1 MESEAN
7 AKLVVV
13 QCSLNHCFFQ
23 LQEHFADM
31 FRRYSAPIIAL
42 DLVKQHE
49 KRPRESMVGGAF
61 RQAVEV
67 VNESIPLEHKV
78 RYIALDYSRITSI
91 AKGKNKGGK
100 DIGG

>member
-1 MESEAN
+1 MVCAMWT
-7 AKLVVV
+7 K
-13 QCSLNHCFFQ
+13 
-23 LQEHFADM
+23 QEHFADL
-31 FRRYSAPIIAL
+31 FRRYSAPVIAL

-49 KRPRESMVGGAF
+49 KRPRESMVGSMF

-67 VNESIPLEHKV
+67 VNESIPVEHKI

-100 DIGG
+100 GVG

>member
-1 MESEAN
+1 M
-7 AKLVVV
+7 
-13 QCSLNHCFFQ
+13 
-23 LQEHFADM
+23 QEHVADL

-49 KRPRESMVGGAF
+49 KRPRESMVGREF
-61 RQAVEV
+61 RLAVEV
-67 VNESIPLEHKV
+67 VNESIPVEHKV

-100 DIGG
+100 GIG

>member
-1 MESEAN
+1 
-7 AKLVVV
+7 
-13 QCSLNHCFFQ
+13 
-23 LQEHFADM
+23 M
-31 FRRYSAPIIAL
+31 FRRYSSPIIAL

-49 KRPRESMVGGAF
+49 KRARESMVGREF
-61 RQAVEV
+61 RQAIEV

-100 DIGG
+100 AIGWEFFFMFYDSVICCAFMFIYFLLYF